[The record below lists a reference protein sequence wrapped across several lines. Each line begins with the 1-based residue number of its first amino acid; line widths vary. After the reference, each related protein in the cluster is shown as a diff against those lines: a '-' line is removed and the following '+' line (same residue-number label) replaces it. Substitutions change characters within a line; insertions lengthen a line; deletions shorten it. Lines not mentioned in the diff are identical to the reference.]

1 MIICH
6 CHAVNDRQIKEAVEN
21 GIDTVRG
28 LHRELKV
35 GSTCGRC
42 LPQVRRVLEPPLLQ
56 IAEPTTTKQVA

>member
-21 GIDTVRG
+21 GVDTIRG

-35 GSTCGRC
+35 GSTWVVVCHKYGGC
-42 LPQVRRVLEPPLLQ
+42 W
-56 IAEPTTTKQVA
+56 KQP